1 VGFVLA
7 FFSAGGL
14 TAAPGWVT
22 FVSVYI
28 SERPDGRAMV
38 QTLLCRANWRNG
50 FRADV
55 AAAATVVVHISAA
68 AC

>member
-1 VGFVLA
+1 
-7 FFSAGGL
+7 
-14 TAAPGWVT
+14 
-22 FVSVYI
+22 VYI

-38 QTLLCRANWRNG
+38 QTILCRANWRNG